1 MITLE
6 QKIAQAE
13 DEVARLKAK
22 RQATDNGQKII
33 MGGMVLSLAKDN
45 YDLARF
51 LLDNVKTEITR
62 KADLKRLESVITG
75 LEKVVN
81 KDHH

>member
-1 MITLE
+1 MTTLE
-6 QKIAQAE
+6 QKIARAE

-22 RQATDNGQKII
+22 KRETYIGQEII
-33 MGGMVLSLAKDN
+33 IGGMVLSLAKNN

-51 LLDNVKTEITR
+51 LLDNVKTKITR
-62 KADLKRLESVITG
+62 KADLRRLESVIED

-81 KDHH
+81 DKNH

>member
-22 RQATDNGQKII
+22 KRATDNGQKII

-51 LLDNVKTEITR
+51 LLDNIKTEITR

-81 KDHH
+81 EDHH